1 VAITSYFYDS
11 VEGDVRT
18 YSAADFAK
26 AFNIAFET
34 GVILGEDGTL
44 GLDIGGV
51 NYTTIYAG
59 KAIIKG
65 HFIEVTDTEILT
77 VPAGSYAGMIAVR
90 LDALDTRTATIIVK
104 TDQIAVTSDD
114 LYELALY
121 NCTVANGVITGV
133 TDVRTQGGARVKGH
147 VHVIGDITNLQTTL
161 NAKQN
166 TSNAIVWEHDIN
178 GVRAN
183 MGKYATTGKPII
195 LYLTSGKPSASA
207 AEHRVWIQIDNF

>member
-11 VEGDVRT
+11 IEGDVRT
-18 YSAADFAK
+18 YSASDFAK

-90 LDALDTRTATIIVK
+90 LDALDTRAATIIVK
-104 TDQIAVTSDD
+104 TDQIAVKSDD

-133 TDVRTQGGARVKGH
+133 TDVRLQGGARVKGH

-161 NAKQN
+161 NSKADDSN
-166 TSNAIVWEHDIN
+166 TVIWTSDPN
-178 GVRAN
+178 GIYATF
-183 MGKYATTGKPII
+183 GKYAGTGKPIV
-195 LYLTSGKPSASA
+195 LFLTAAKPAASA